1 MSANRL
7 LSSDLHMGSPIYS
20 SSGEKIG
27 RLRFTISDPEP
38 PYEVRQL
45 IIEKGMLLQRDAS
58 IPVEA
63 VQASEKSGIRLS
75 LSSAQV
81 LELPEFTE
89 GRFFQNQREGP
100 REGPREGHRDHPRDY
115 HREGGP
121 SGAGK
126 RGRRQG
132 RRGHH
137 SDRQGPGR

>member
-1 MSANRL
+1 
-7 LSSDLHMGSPIYS
+7 MGSPIYS

-27 RLRFTISDPEP
+27 RLRFTVSDPEP
-38 PYEVRQL
+38 PFAVRQL

-58 IPVEA
+58 VPIEA

-75 LSSAQV
+75 LTSAQA

-89 GRFFQNQREGP
+89 GRFFQGP
-100 REGPREGHRDHPRDY
+100 REGPREGVREGHRDNSRDF
-115 HREGGP
+115 HREGGS

-132 RRGHH
+132 RRGHY